1 MKKYLLS
8 ILVVVVV
15 MFACGATAL
24 AADVVAYPV
33 TGGNISF
40 DKSTGA
46 VTYCD
51 GGVTEAVIPEMIEG
65 VAVTSIG
72 DDAFHGC
79 SSLTSVTIPDSV
91 TSIGTS
97 AFRCCYD
104 LENVSLPDSVESI
117 GESAFK
123 FCNNLAK
130 VELPEQLSN
139 ISEDLFYSCDKL
151 TEVVLPI
158 GITSIGEA
166 AFRDCGML
174 CKVNIPDSITAI
186 AGEAFLGTGLL
197 SFSIPEGCAVAYEAF
212 AYCDDLESVIIG
224 EEVSFTGN
232 TNQAFYNCPNLT
244 SVVVPGSI
252 QGGSGLFAEC
262 SSLVSAGPVGGNYC
276 IQFGWTTEIPSYA
289 FYKCTGLE
297 NIVLPDTL
305 SSIGYSAFSG
315 CTKLSDVVIP
325 EGVTTV
331 GGSAFYGCASLS
343 NVSIP
348 SSVVSINDG
357 AFSGCECLLSAG
369 PKGGNYNIQF
379 DWNTEIPAEAFA
391 GSELGRVVIPN
402 GLTAV
407 GAQAFSDCSNLES
420 VIIPKSVTFVG
431 KWAFE
436 SCPKLKTV
444 GPIGE
449 SYNIQLG
456 WTEEIPDGAFAGCEQ
471 IESVIIPNGVQKLG
485 GSAFKDCTSLSKVV
499 IPESVNVF
507 SNYSN
512 DFAFSGCPELTT
524 AGPIG
529 GEYNIEFGWTEIIPD
544 FAFSDFDSL
553 EEITFSDNISVI
565 GTSAFLNCDKL
576 ANVSLPLEL
585 TSIENSAFSSCSS
598 LHEITIPEGV
608 TDLGSYMFAD
618 CVSLEKVIILSKTQ
632 SVAQGDG
639 YAYGGLFDGCT
650 ELKTAGP
657 IGGEYDIQFAWTD
670 IIPENAFGDAEI
682 EAVIIPDTVTILGA
696 DSFYRC
702 DNLATVSFG
711 NSVTMIGESAFED
724 CGALTYVSLPNSVE
738 KIGRWAF
745 SSCTGLTGISVS
757 ASLSSVE
764 SQAFY
769 YCPNLTDIYYAGG
782 KPDWAQI
789 EGDGK
794 PTNEEVTIHYYSTG
808 PDDVPFAGGVTFLSG
823 YDDTTRN
830 IVFDCEEA
838 SPYIL
843 SQNVDNAVVSEL
855 MNRYALVTM
864 DSEDILTVA
873 ALDPVESYVGMVT
886 AQGEHS
892 LTIGGK
898 EYPVREDYVL
908 GTYDGQEILYHLYE
922 GTIVDFNVL
931 EEKHGILEAWDSAT
945 GRVTIDGT
953 DYPTNFLT
961 DMSFLANID
970 EYLRR
975 GVYFRTSA
983 SSDYCPILKI
993 TGFYYPGGK
1002 LEDFDPTIYHATWLS
1017 KGGNDADIL
1026 NDDTPSDIMMAQI
1039 NESGAGTAMDAWRS
1053 FKLVFDSLSDIST
1066 LSDFALGVDQ
1076 KDMYSALIL
1085 TALEAQVSYDVIPS
1099 QMEEGVKLSKSL
1111 ISNVSGALKADYG
1124 IELNDDAK
1132 LQEIVSLMPGVNVD
1146 EYLEKRADEWFK
1158 ETQPDL
1164 GSLGKSFKWISNGIK
1179 AVGTVEDYTE
1189 YLATCVTLSQTDA
1202 YIKEVLELAY
1212 QKSSVVYGPK
1222 ASMTLAFK
1230 ECLDMFSNGTEQM
1243 FDQIQAG
1250 TIAMIGKGAAKYII
1264 GDVLW
1269 SKVTD
1274 YIKVACPEVAI
1285 LQIGYAAGKTI
1296 SNWLCNTDDTV
1307 EQYLKMDSITDIE
1320 SMIDSVYND
1329 LRIGFGSQKDAKTA
1343 AAYLGAMALSFQ
1355 LRDVDCDNAYK
1366 YVDTIDSALL
1376 NKIEQAFG
1384 KESYDEVKE
1393 AIRGI
1398 QKSYQVSHVGAE
1410 TNWVFYLE
1418 DDYPGSGLYEL
1429 YEQTI
1434 DKTRNAILKKEIAA
1448 ACPVNVYVYDSS
1460 DNVVASVVDGR
1471 VSCDADDIMI
1481 ALLGDQKIVRFYDG
1495 ADYRVE
1501 YVGYDTGNMN
1511 IAISEFDES
1520 ESAVRTVDYYNVALN
1535 DGTTYSVDAKN
1546 ETLMPYEL
1554 VDKAD
1559 NSTVA
1564 WDYDSMQTSAAHIIK
1579 VISGTIQQDG
1589 EICAETTASKG
1600 ETLLLNAY
1608 VPEGYAFV
1616 RWEATSE
1623 NAAIADAFAV
1633 NTTMVMPDEDVTVTA
1648 IVKRR
1653 YTITF
1658 DANGGTADIASGT
1671 TNGDGKLTALPTPVR
1686 DGYTFNG
1693 WYTAVSGGDRVT
1705 TDTVF
1710 TCDAVIYAQW
1720 RPIAKIIFGTGVFT
1734 ERGDN
1739 IEFEMDAQNNG
1750 APVEIEILLCSY
1762 MSDGRLAQVKT
1773 ASVQLAK
1780 GENVLNLSIPRTD
1793 DKGNEGDCFTAY
1805 VVSGDT
1811 FIPLCEKQVH
1821 VSR

>member
-1 MKKYLLS
+1 MKKVKRVLCMLLMCCLMIGLFPTS
-8 ILVVVVV
+8 
-15 MFACGATAL
+15 AL
-24 AADVVAYPV
+24 ASESINQFAGGDGTRNNPYQIGTMAQLAYLSEQVSNGKTFAGQYFKQIANIDLSQSPSWTPIGSNGSRFQGNFDGANHKISNLTISETSGMCFGLFGYIHNATIENVVLESV
-33 TGGNISF
+33 NISING
-40 DKSTGA
+40 GA
-46 VTYCD
+46 QVI
-51 GGVTEAVIPEMIEG
+51 GGIAG
-65 VAVTSIG
+65 GAY
-72 DDAFHGC
+72 A
-79 SSLTSVTIPDSV
+79 
-91 TSIGTS
+91 
-97 AFRCCYD
+97 
-104 LENVSLPDSVESI
+104 
-117 GESAFK
+117 
-123 FCNNLAK
+123 
-130 VELPEQLSN
+130 SN
-139 ISEDLFYSCDKL
+139 ISNCSVSG
-151 TEVVLPI
+151 TISVVSNFPI
-158 GITSIGEA
+158 
-166 AFRDCGML
+166 
-174 CKVNIPDSITAI
+174 
-186 AGEAFLGTGLL
+186 TGLL
-197 SFSIPEGCAVAYEAF
+197 CGGIVGILNGTSNVIDCKNRSNIDCGESTQVGGIVGNAWATQNSTIQIINCVNSGTVVGGDETGGIAGSYGAYSGSTITIEGCESTDPDEPDTAEMISNVYYFRGWDETTGKVTFGDSELASPFSYTVAE
-212 AYCDDLESVIIG
+212 DVDVSGIG
-224 EEVSFTGN
+224 GLLNKYVL
-232 TNQAFYNCPNLT
+232 ARCK
-244 SVVVPGSI
+244 
-252 QGGSGLFAEC
+252 QGGS
-262 SSLVSAGPVGGNYC
+262 
-276 IQFGWTTEIPSYA
+276 I
-289 FYKCTGLE
+289 LE
-297 NIVLPDTL
+297 YT
-305 SSIGYSAFSG
+305 
-315 CTKLSDVVIP
+315 
-325 EGVTTV
+325 
-331 GGSAFYGCASLS
+331 
-343 NVSIP
+343 
-348 SSVVSINDG
+348 
-357 AFSGCECLLSAG
+357 
-369 PKGGNYNIQF
+369 
-379 DWNTEIPAEAFA
+379 
-391 GSELGRVVIPN
+391 
-402 GLTAV
+402 
-407 GAQAFSDCSNLES
+407 
-420 VIIPKSVTFVG
+420 
-431 KWAFE
+431 
-436 SCPKLKTV
+436 
-444 GPIGE
+444 
-449 SYNIQLG
+449 
-456 WTEEIPDGAFAGCEQ
+456 
-471 IESVIIPNGVQKLG
+471 
-485 GSAFKDCTSLSKVV
+485 
-499 IPESVNVF
+499 
-507 SNYSN
+507 
-512 DFAFSGCPELTT
+512 
-524 AGPIG
+524 
-529 GEYNIEFGWTEIIPD
+529 
-544 FAFSDFDSL
+544 
-553 EEITFSDNISVI
+553 
-565 GTSAFLNCDKL
+565 
-576 ANVSLPLEL
+576 
-585 TSIENSAFSSCSS
+585 
-598 LHEITIPEGV
+598 V
-608 TDLGSYMFAD
+608 TD
-618 CVSLEKVIILSKTQ
+618 
-632 SVAQGDG
+632 
-639 YAYGGLFDGCT
+639 
-650 ELKTAGP
+650 
-657 IGGEYDIQFAWTD
+657 IQ
-670 IIPENAFGDAEI
+670 
-682 EAVIIPDTVTILGA
+682 
-696 DSFYRC
+696 
-702 DNLATVSFG
+702 
-711 NSVTMIGESAFED
+711 
-724 CGALTYVSLPNSVE
+724 
-738 KIGRWAF
+738 
-745 SSCTGLTGISVS
+745 
-757 ASLSSVE
+757 
-764 SQAFY
+764 
-769 YCPNLTDIYYAGG
+769 
-782 KPDWAQI
+782 
-789 EGDGK
+789 
-794 PTNEEVTIHYYSTG
+794 
-808 PDDVPFAGGVTFLSG
+808 
-823 YDDTTRN
+823 
-830 IVFDCEEA
+830 
-838 SPYIL
+838 
-843 SQNVDNAVVSEL
+843 
-855 MNRYALVTM
+855 
-864 DSEDILTVA
+864 
-873 ALDPVESYVGMVT
+873 PVESAIGKVT
-886 AQGEHS
+886 ATGEHS
-892 LTIGGK
+892 LTIGGTM
-898 EYPVREDYVL
+898 YPVREDYVL

-1189 YLATCVTLSQTDA
+1189 YLAACVTLSQTDA

-1250 TIAMIGKGAAKYII
+1250 TIAMIGKGAAKYVI

-1734 ERGDN
+1734 ERGGN

-1750 APVEIEILLCSY
+1750 DPVEIKAFLCSY
-1762 MSDGRLAQVKT
+1762 ASDGRLAQVKT
-1773 ASVQLAK
+1773 ASVQLAG